1 MILAATVFTS
11 KNNIN
16 IFIKIDYFPCNK
28 YISMVVLSMKNNI
41 LLYSN
46 LNFSLKGATMSFYE
60 ELKAKNEQKVNCYH
74 FCNATQKYEFLM
86 VVTRKNIDRLM
97 PINRSYAQFVTMNN
111 GSMIEK
117 YRFTELNDSTI
128 PQI

>member
-1 MILAATVFTS
+1 
-11 KNNIN
+11 
-16 IFIKIDYFPCNK
+16 
-28 YISMVVLSMKNNI
+28 MVVLGMNNNI

-46 LNFSLKGATMSFYE
+46 SQIFTRGNTMSFYE

-86 VVTRKNIDRLM
+86 VVARKDINRLM
-97 PINRSYAQFVTMNN
+97 PINKAYAQFVTMNN

-117 YRFTELNDSTI
+117 YRFTELSDSTI